1 MVTKD
6 YYSLNEVSEILGKSK
21 ETLRRWDRDGKF
33 TAVRE
38 PISKYRI
45 YKKEQ
50 INSILEQLS
59 IDYEDTFNGTEPPWP
74 RLFLLQECS
83 WQRRCTAYGRHMKRR
98 MPLRLQR
105 HPKCDFPSYSTCL
118 T

>member
-6 YYSLNEVSEILGKSK
+6 YYSLNEVSQILGKSK

-38 PISKYRI
+38 PMSQYRI

-50 INSILEQLS
+50 INTLLKQLS
-59 IDYEDTFNGTEPPWP
+59 INYEDTVDN
-74 RLFLLQECS
+74 S
-83 WQRRCTAYGRHMKRR
+83 V
-98 MPLRLQR
+98 
-105 HPKCDFPSYSTCL
+105 
-118 T
+118 